1 MPSFVLSYFI
11 GLVFSLAFAYLV
23 KNGCA
28 SLAASVAAFQPLHSA
43 ILVNVVV
50 LDILLLLFVIVK
62 ILPAN
67 LLPRLRK
74 VFSFVRRA
82 PQATA
87 VDVNR
92 GVVYEDPSRR
102 QDFSFIFVLI
112 LAVQLQLLTSVLTAS
127 VSLEDSGESQNNI
140 AEKEGAPPVDQ
151 IHVPPGDYSVH
162 IEPVLRFFLALYRW
176 VLSILSWPV
185 VLFGWGFSCVV
196 ELYAIRLGSPDH
208 LALLLFACQK
218 TTVRTQYEFS
228 PPDYKG
234 EKNSDYIDQV

>member
-11 GLVFSLAFAYLV
+11 GLVFSLAFAYLG

-50 LDILLLLFVIVK
+50 LDILLLFVIVK

-102 QDFSFIFVLI
+102 QDFSVIFVLI
-112 LAVQLQLLTSVLTAS
+112 LAVQLQLLTSVLMAS

-162 IEPVLRFFLALYRW
+162 IEPVLRFFLRW

-208 LALLLFACQK
+208 LALLLFACQRI
-218 TTVRTQYEFS
+218 TVRTQDEFS
-228 PPDYKG
+228 PQDYKG
-234 EKNSDYIDQV
+234 EKSSDDVDQI

>member
-1 MPSFVLSYFI
+1 MPSFVLSYVI
-11 GLVFSLAFAYLV
+11 GLVFSLAFAYLG

-43 ILVNVVV
+43 MLSS
-50 LDILLLLFVIVK
+50 
-62 ILPAN
+62 N

-102 QDFSFIFVLI
+102 QDFSVILVLI
-112 LAVQLQLLTSVLTAS
+112 LAVQLQLLTSVLTAL
-127 VSLEDSGESQNNI
+127 VSLEDSGESPKNV

-151 IHVPPGDYSVH
+151 IHHSLVAGGALWMGLLVCCRAVRPP
-162 IEPVLRFFLALYRW
+162 PR
-176 VLSILSWPV
+176 
-185 VLFGWGFSCVV
+185 
-196 ELYAIRLGSPDH
+196 GSRQDPGRVFASGLQGGEEQRRRRPD
-208 LALLLFACQK
+208 
-218 TTVRTQYEFS
+218 
-228 PPDYKG
+228 
-234 EKNSDYIDQV
+234 